1 MNYLFKPKNPIFQIE
16 DRVAP
21 KFKVSDLVNYKYIEG
36 ENATPFMAII
46 DTVNDDNTYSI
57 YVIDND
63 WNDNEPIHK
72 VKEDR
77 LTEIKLNQE
86 YNPDLVFNT
95 SNDNKNKNKIKQMV
109 QFKQSIKALQANI
122 DFINANANKENFSDF
137 AIGPK
142 IEALKE
148 LRSKLDNLYKQEN
161 VLEVNTYESYENLL
175 YGNIKTKISAICD
188 ANGIDVN
195 TKEQIMTQFIET
207 FDILLGFGGL
217 SMTLDL
223 VYYKLYGYSAII
235 NLYTMLPESIKE
247 KILLLLYEVIKYNAD
262 FLLNC
267 CSDPFGTL
275 TKIGGFLSLFKNN
288 LFYINKPILLPG
300 RTQDINDDDDINT
313 PKNRKRKFS
322 FDNDHDIDE
331 FISMSQKE
339 CSYDNMCATIQS
351 EINVEDQ
358 QNKINFDW
366 LHNGNILQ
374 LTDQEID
381 VITKIYNQQFP
392 IQNTNTKYSL
402 GGKRNKKTRKI
413 NKKRRLVRKT
423 KKASKSYKKNKKH
436 NTKKRNTKR
445 R

>member
-1 MNYLFKPKNPIFQIE
+1 MFGWPKKTIPFQIE
-16 DRVAP
+16 NRVAP

-36 ENATPFMAII
+36 KDATPFMAII

-57 YVIDND
+57 YVIDNT

-72 VKEDR
+72 VKEDS

-95 SNDNKNKNKIKQMV
+95 SNDNKNKIKLMV

-122 DFINANANKENFSDF
+122 DFINANKEKFSDF
-137 AIGPK
+137 ATGPK
-142 IEALKE
+142 IVALEE
-148 LRSKLDNLYKQEN
+148 LRSKLNNLYKQEN
-161 VLEVNTYESYENLL
+161 VLEDNTYESYENLL

-195 TKEQIMTQFIET
+195 TKEQIMRQFIET

-275 TKIGGFLSLFKNN
+275 KKIGGFLSLFKNN

-300 RTQDINDDDDINT
+300 RTQDINDDDIDT
-313 PKNRKRKFS
+313 PKNRKRKIS
-322 FDNDHDIDE
+322 FDNDDDIDE
-331 FISMSQKE
+331 FISMSQNE
-339 CSYDNMCATIQS
+339 CSYDNMCATIKS

-358 QNKINFDW
+358 QNKIIFDW

-381 VITKIYNQQFP
+381 LITKIYNQQFP
-392 IQNTNTKYSL
+392 IQDTDTKSSI

-413 NKKRRLVRKT
+413 NKKRRGIRKT
-423 KKASKSYKKNKKH
+423 KKTNKSYKKNKKH
-436 NTKKRNTKR
+436 TTKKRNTKR